1 MSGEKQRTATGD
13 LKAARM
19 VSGDTAA
26 KPKMSIL
33 PLVGLTYGVRPIEYG
48 ADKYARGNY
57 HAPPPPALDAD
68 PQLAAVKRFL
78 GYLDAAGRHIVETT
92 DAINRALGS
101 GGDLLAACRVVDD
114 KMSGGFP
121 PSMLPHL
128 SHAIASLL
136 IGVTCAADDGLLDK
150 DPGQPWKALLA
161 AAKPDSAIE
170 DRKADPSS
178 ERRRIATLRK
188 VRATR
193 RAK

>member
-1 MSGEKQRTATGD
+1 MSGTPQRVATGD

-19 VSGDTAA
+19 ITGDTAA

-33 PLVGLTYGVRPIEYG
+33 PLTGLTYGVRPIEYG

-57 HAPPPPALDAD
+57 HAPPPPGLDDD

-78 GYLDAAGRHIVETT
+78 GYLDAAGRHITETT

-101 GGDLLAACRVVDD
+101 GGNLVAACRVVDD
-114 KMSGGFP
+114 KMSGNFP

-128 SHAIASLL
+128 SHAIASLM

-161 AAKPDSAIE
+161 ATKTDSAIE
-170 DRKADPSS
+170 ARKADPSS
-178 ERRRIATLRK
+178 ERSRIAALRK
-188 VRATR
+188 
-193 RAK
+193 AK